1 MSNFAIP
8 EPQPVTL
15 PVLSDKAFPVRRIYC
30 VGRNYADH
38 AKEMGGDPKK
48 DEPFFFMKP
57 ADAILPNGGVM
68 PYPPATRD
76 LQPEVELVVALRS
89 GGRNIAPDKAAASI
103 LGYAVGLDMTRRD
116 LQAAFKEKRQPWEM
130 SKAFDHSAPC
140 SAITPAGA
148 AGVLA
153 KGKIELKVNG
163 AIRQSGDLAQ
173 MIWGVPQLIA
183 KLSALVELLPGDLI
197 FTGTP
202 AGVGPVVKGDTLEAS
217 VAGLA
222 PLTITIG

>member
-1 MSNFAIP
+1 MGNFAIP

-15 PVLSDKAFPVRRIYC
+15 PVLFDELFPVRRIYC

-38 AKEMGGDPKK
+38 VKEMGGDPKK

-57 ADAILPNGGVM
+57 ADAILQNGSVM

-89 GGRNIAPDKAAASI
+89 GGRNIAPEKAAAAI
-103 LGYAVGLDMTRRD
+103 FGYAVGLDMTRRD
-116 LQAAFKEKRQPWEM
+116 LQAGFKEKRQPWEM
-130 SKAFDHSAPC
+130 AKAFDHSAPC
-140 SAITPAGA
+140 SAITPGQTVA
-148 AGVLA
+148 LT

-163 AIRQSGDLAQ
+163 DVRQSGDLGE
-173 MIWGVPQLIA
+173 MIWSVPELVA
-183 KLSALVELLPGDLI
+183 KLSEFVELMPGDLI